1 MLIVELTEQ
10 LVESLPLFFL
20 FKVESFTAEYKEA
33 RYSNVWK
40 YEDEDSM
47 ESAGLPAQYDH

>member
-1 MLIVELTEQ
+1 MLIVVLMEQ

-47 ESAGLPAQYDH
+47 ESAGLQEQWL